1 MNEQQLIQ
9 QPLMPELHN
18 LIEVGLLLSNN
29 ISLEMWYSEGANFW
43 WVALSLHFVLS
54 ALVNDEI

>member
-29 ISLEMWYSEGANFW
+29 ISLEMYFEGANFW

-54 ALVNDEI
+54 A